1 MNIIITGA
9 GTGIGRDTAL
19 FLSESNEHK
28 IIAISRNRKNLEK
41 LSADAALANI
51 SSQIQTVV
59 FDIVND
65 DIDTLTGIIESFGT
79 LDVLINN
86 AGGLIRKGFNEL
98 EENDW
103 TEMLQSNL
111 LGHVR
116 IIKAVAKYM
125 GRDTV
130 GHIVNIGSMGG
141 VQGTMK
147 FPGLSAYTAAKSAL
161 ANLTEALAVE
171 FGDLNIHV
179 NYLALGAVETEMF
192 RQAFPGMSAQQTS
205 RKIAEFIGNFS
216 TNGQKYFNGKII
228 PVSIS
233 TP

>member
-9 GTGIGRDTAL
+9 GSGIGRDIAL
-19 FLSESNEHK
+19 YLCESTEHK
-28 IIAISRNRKNLEK
+28 IIAISRNARNLEK
-41 LSADAALANI
+41 LSEDAAIVNY
-51 SSQIQTVV
+51 SSQLHPLV
-59 FDIVND
+59 FDIVNTEMNPLLKMID
-65 DIDTLTGIIESFGT
+65 SIGNIDI
-79 LDVLINN
+79 LINN
-86 AGGLIRKGFNEL
+86 AGGLIRKNFFEL
-98 EENDW
+98 EETDW
-103 TEMLQSNL
+103 ADMIQRNL
-111 LGHVR
+111 LGHIR
-116 IIKAVAKYM
+116 MIKTVAKYM
-125 GRDTV
+125 GKSSV

-171 FGDLNIHV
+171 FSDLNIHV

-216 TNGQKYFNGKII
+216 TNGHKYFNGKII